1 MGVTSRLVTATVLA
15 LALGACQALM
25 PAAYAPY
32 EPAPWVGSGYTETEV
47 QPGLFLVR
55 FIGNSSTTPDRSAD
69 FALLRGAEICL
80 QRGKGFIHVGNL
92 STRYQ
97 QTGYIPAGTSTTV
110 TPTGPDSPPVVT
122 TVETSP
128 QTDLYSPTSG
138 IAVSCADTKEPGAW
152 DAGFLANAV
161 RTKYS
166 IKPEAA
172 AVAGN

>member
-1 MGVTSRLVTATVLA
+1 M
-15 LALGACQALM
+15 
-25 PAAYAPY
+25 
-32 EPAPWVGSGYTETEV
+32 
-47 QPGLFLVR
+47 
-55 FIGNSSTTPDRSAD
+55 
-69 FALLRGAEICL
+69 RGAEICL

-128 QTDLYSPTSG
+128 QTNLYSPTSG